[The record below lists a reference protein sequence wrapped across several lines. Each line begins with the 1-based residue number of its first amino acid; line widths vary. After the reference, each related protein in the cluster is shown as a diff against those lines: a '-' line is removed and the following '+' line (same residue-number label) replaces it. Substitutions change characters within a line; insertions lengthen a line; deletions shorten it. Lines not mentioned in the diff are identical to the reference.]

1 MCVCIQSDIALP
13 RATCGYR
20 LGDQYFC
27 SMPHVYVLH
36 LLIHTC
42 NVSIDRCRL
51 QHMQCFYCLG
61 GSIVLI
67 YISISV
73 YTHTPNIF
81 IGKHFRMW
89 EYMFESMGGGRV
101 GEGWGE
107 PKGNL

>member
-1 MCVCIQSDIALP
+1 M
-13 RATCGYR
+13 
-20 LGDQYFC
+20 
-27 SMPHVYVLH
+27 
-36 LLIHTC
+36 
-42 NVSIDRCRL
+42 
-51 QHMQCFYCLG
+51 G

-89 EYMFESMGGGRV
+89 EYILGSIGGGRV

-107 PKGNL
+107 SKGNL